1 MVLFHATP
9 YSDAQQLFEEQD
21 HMPVE
26 LGRALHIATL
36 PGLLDQHRD
45 GPARREALALQVSFT
60 AHHKDGNLTAA
71 TLPTG
76 TGTGKTEEGGRNR
89 ERESTGIKV
98 KNNSN
103 VIS

>member
-76 TGTGKTEEGGRNR
+76 TGRGMEREDRRGGKEQR
-89 ERESTGIKV
+89 ERAQG
-98 KNNSN
+98 
-103 VIS
+103 